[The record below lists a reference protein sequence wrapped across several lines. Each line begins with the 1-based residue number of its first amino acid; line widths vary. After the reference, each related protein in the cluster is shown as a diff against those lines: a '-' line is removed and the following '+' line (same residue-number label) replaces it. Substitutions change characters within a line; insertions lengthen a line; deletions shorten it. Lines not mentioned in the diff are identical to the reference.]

1 MDSPGDDHGDRDGS
15 MARPDPGRS
24 DGGNELSHKYQGP
37 QWDARKD
44 TYPEWWWEAAPYLD
58 SLGLEQVR
66 KGRNR
71 GVLSSPETLD
81 RIVTHLASP

>member
-1 MDSPGDDHGDRDGS
+1 M
-15 MARPDPGRS
+15 
-24 DGGNELSHKYQGP
+24 SHKYQGP

-71 GVLSSPETLD
+71 GVLSSPETLEATQQCFGSSGGKLSGSVAVCL
-81 RIVTHLASP
+81 VTTL